1 MGQHM
6 LDKFRSAGGRRLTA
20 NVSGIEQTG
29 EFLVRDRQNQT
40 TIRAPQVINAAGPF
54 INDVAAMLGTE
65 LPVHNTLQQKIAFE
79 DTAAAVPRQMPFSID
94 LDAQTIDW
102 TDEEKQLLADCDEF
116 SWLTEEMPGAI
127 HCRPDGGDK
136 GRWIKL
142 GWAFNDRRANP
153 QREPA
158 LLDTFPEIALRGAA
172 QLNPAL
178 KDYYGRLPRNTHHY
192 GGFYTMTDENWP
204 LIGEMDIPDTYVA
217 GAMSGFGTMA
227 ACAAGE
233 LCARL
238 VLGKELPAFAHSLAP
253 SRYLNSELMNELQA
267 QTQRGVL

>member
-1 MGQHM
+1 
-6 LDKFRSAGGRRLTA
+6 
-20 NVSGIEQTG
+20 
-29 EFLVRDRQNQT
+29 
-40 TIRAPQVINAAGPF
+40 
-54 INDVAAMLGTE
+54 
-65 LPVHNTLQQKIAFE
+65 
-79 DTAAAVPRQMPFSID
+79 
-94 LDAQTIDW
+94 
-102 TDEEKQLLADCDEF
+102 
-116 SWLTEEMPGAI
+116 MPGAI

-142 GWAFNDRRANP
+142 GWAFNDHRANP

-172 QLNPAL
+172 RLNPAL
-178 KDYYGRLPRNTHHY
+178 KNYYGKLPRNTQHY

-238 VLGKELPAFAHSLAP
+238 VLGKELPAFAQPLAP
-253 SRYLNSELMNELQA
+253 SRYRNSELMNELQA